1 MRLQPDQ
8 LPLPRSQPVAV
19 LTLGA
24 LRQVQLKLAAL
35 VTPIGTPLDVPL
47 SRAAGRVLARDVPTD
62 DGRPP
67 PLLAAGTRLEARHL
81 PLLAG
86 LGHAT
91 AAVLAR
97 LRIGVMA
104 LLPDPPDDGHA
115 MPSRERT
122 GAAASAAWIVA
133 TADRLGAQTFE
144 ASARNPEPRRFIE
157 KLEMFV
163 GECELVVTVGFLS
176 PALCEAVREAQV
188 RRGQP
193 AWIETLRQQPLGVL
207 QVLRIGTTLVVALSA
222 DLESAVATF
231 TTLLTPLIRRLQGRH
246 DTLPDVRA
254 AELDDPRW
262 RDVAR
267 WRLFPAQVD
276 AGALNTRVLLK
287 SCDHPDAAQ
296 SLAAADGLAWHAA
309 EFASFDRP
317 TVAWFPFET
326 WAG

>member
-8 LPLPRSQPVAV
+8 LPLPRSQPTAV

-35 VTPIGTPLDVPL
+35 VTPISTPLDVPL
-47 SRAAGRVLARDVPTD
+47 SRAAGRVLAQDVPAD
-62 DGRPP
+62 NGRSP
-67 PLLAAGTRLEARHL
+67 PLVAAGTRLEARHL

-86 LGHAT
+86 GGHAT
-91 AAVLAR
+91 TSVLAR
-97 LRIGVMA
+97 PRIGVMA
-104 LLPDPPDDGHA
+104 LLPDRPDDSHA
-115 MPSRERT
+115 VPSRERT
-122 GAAASAAWIVA
+122 GAVASAAWIAA
-133 TADRLGAQTFE
+133 TTERLGAQTFE
-144 ASARNPEPRRFIE
+144 ASSRNPEPRRFIE

-193 AWIETLRQQPLGVL
+193 AWIETLRQRPLGAL

-254 AELDDPRW
+254 AELDDAPLG
-262 RDVAR
+262 DDQR
-267 WRLFPAQVD
+267 WRLFPARID
-276 AGALNTRVLLK
+276 AGALNTRVRLK
-287 SCDHPDAAQ
+287 SCGQSDAAQ
-296 SLAAADGLAWHAA
+296 SLAAADGLGWHAA

-317 TVAWFPFET
+317 TVAWFPFDS
-326 WAG
+326 WAR